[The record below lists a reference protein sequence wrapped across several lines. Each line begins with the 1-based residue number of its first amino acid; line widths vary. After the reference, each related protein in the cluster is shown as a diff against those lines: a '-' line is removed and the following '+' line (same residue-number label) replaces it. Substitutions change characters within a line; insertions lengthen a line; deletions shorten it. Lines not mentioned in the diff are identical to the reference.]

1 MQNKLQEL
9 TEKLYA
15 EGLSKGRQEAE
26 EIKSR
31 AQKEAEE
38 IIASAKKEYDSIL
51 QKARKEADALKSKTE
66 NEIRSASLQTYS
78 TLKQS
83 IENILTINTVQAP
96 IQESINDKEFVR
108 ELILTAAKSYDV
120 KNNENVTLEV
130 LVPEKLKEKMDI
142 FIKESITKQ
151 LNVSVEVK
159 GDKKIIGG
167 FRIGKKGE
175 GYHVS
180 FTDQDFQN
188 LFCEYIRPKTKEL
201 IFG

>member
-83 IENILTINTVQAP
+83 IENILTINAVQAP

-151 LNVSVEVK
+151 LNISVEVK
-159 GDKKIIGG
+159 GDKKITGG

-188 LFCEYIRPKTKEL
+188 LFCEYISPKTKEL